1 MVTNKGDDAGSR
13 KGSSVAQDRDEAIEP
28 GERKRRHL
36 PAAERERLIVE
47 GATRFFAE
55 HGFEG
60 QTRELARGLGIT
72 HSAIFRYFPTK
83 EALVDRVYEHVYVS
97 RWDSGWNSLIRDRA
111 LSLEDRLLRFYGDYA
126 ARVFDYEWVRIF
138 VFSGLK
144 GYDIAP
150 RYLATVRDELILPIA
165 EEVRQNLA
173 LPAVTEV
180 PLSEREVEAVWAL
193 HGKVFYLAI
202 RKFVYGG
209 VIPSDLTQTI
219 ADDVRVFLGGMPE
232 VVRSIPELAA
242 RR

>member
-1 MVTNKGDDAGSR
+1 M
-13 KGSSVAQDRDEAIEP
+13 
-28 GERKRRHL
+28 

-97 RWDSGWNSLIRDRA
+97 RWNSGWTTLIRDRA
-111 LSLEDRLLRFYGDYA
+111 LPLEDRLLLFYGDYA
-126 ARVFDYEWVRIF
+126 SQVFDYEWVRIF

-150 RYLATVRDELILPIA
+150 RYLATVREELILPIA
-165 EEVRQNLA
+165 EEVRQSLA
-173 LPAVTEV
+173 LSAVSEV
-180 PLSEREVEAVWAL
+180 PLTEREVEAVWAL

-209 VIPSDLTQTI
+209 VIPADLTQTI

-232 VVRSIPELAA
+232 MVRSIPELGAG
-242 RR
+242 R